1 MRKYR
6 ETVENLQFISK
17 KIYIETVV
25 IKGIATINFNINVKM
40 KNMLTRTALVS
51 SVMLSVVSAASAQT
65 TVSGNLAIVHKNVSS
80 DIAAGRN
87 YQFFGKEA
95 QINLASKG
103 TLSNGLGYA
112 AGFSL
117 EFDGADANEAAYRAG
132 ALQGATNENTYIDFI
147 AGNTTVT
154 FGADHIQN
162 PDFSMANL
170 IGVIDIDDA
179 VSGVTNASKVGQ
191 ATSFTTT
198 KNSAYQAYG
207 VGVVQ
212 TIPSVGK
219 LSLNFNPDRTTG
231 LANGD
236 TMSINS
242 TTNTSSLYDTGNS
255 AYEIGFVG
263 DLGVKGLT
271 VAAFM
276 NKSDS
281 GTVGVADL
289 EGRMYAAK
297 YNMGQVTVAAERGI
311 TESAAAPSIKLTSD
325 AFGIAYAVTPAI
337 SVGLTYATT
346 DSSTP
351 NLPDE
356 TIKQISLGYNLGAI
370 TVGASYAKVS
380 DIGNQ
385 KGLDGKTF
393 VARASLN
400 F

>member
-117 EFDGADANEAAYRAG
+117 EFDGADVNEAAYRSAT
-132 ALQGATNENTYIDFI
+132 LQGATNENTYIDFI

-219 LSLNFNPDRTTG
+219 LSLNYNPDRTTG

-236 TMSINS
+236 TMSIS
-242 TTNTSSLYDTGNS
+242 ATNTASLYDTGNS

-281 GTVGVADL
+281 GIAGVADL

-311 TESAAAPSIKLTSD
+311 TESAATPSVKLTSD

-337 SVGLTYATT
+337 SVGLSYATT
-346 DSSTP
+346 DSSTAA
-351 NLPDE
+351 LPDE

-370 TVGASYAKVS
+370 TVGASYAQVS

-385 KGLDGKTF
+385 AGLDGKTF